1 MKGGRDDDS
10 KPPYAAR
17 RQRDAHAGRRYR
29 GLHDNRHYLLPLS
42 PTPQVVRLTRKEVDS
57 MRKYGLLFLG
67 SAFLLWAA
75 AISMALAKIIIM
87 LR

>member
-1 MKGGRDDDS
+1 MLL
-10 KPPYAAR
+10 AAS
-17 RQRDAHAGRRYR
+17 AILMLAAVIAACMTTVI
-29 GLHDNRHYLLPLS
+29 YLLPLS

-57 MRKYGLLFLG
+57 MRKYGLLG